1 MGDMVMETDL
11 LQLITT
17 QGLAVGVTV
26 YLIYWITNRFDK
38 RLDELKEAIEK
49 LNESVKTLIALL
61 NKNNEEKE

>member
-1 MGDMVMETDL
+1 MGVVVMETDL

-17 QGLAVGVTV
+17 QGLAVGVTI

-61 NKNNEEKE
+61 NKNNEEER